1 MLEPVNDGGIHHRHL
16 RSVAVD
22 KTSAERQRRYIQRL
36 KARAANNVA
45 DATAV
50 EKIMRQL
57 IERVVWAATGRS
69 PSPKKIE
76 AIAAKMKARAAAERA
91 EPNQ

>member
-1 MLEPVNDGGIHHRHL
+1 LTLVTNSGIRDCVI
-16 RSVAVD
+16 RTRPA
-22 KTSAERQRRYIQRL
+22 AERQRRCNQRL

-69 PSPKKIE
+69 PSHRGHSGQDE
-76 AIAAKMKARAAAERA
+76 G
-91 EPNQ
+91 

>member
-1 MLEPVNDGGIHHRHL
+1 MLEPVSDGGIHDRHL

-22 KTSAERQRRYIQRL
+22 KTNAERQRRCIQRL

-50 EKIMRQL
+50 ENIMRQL

-69 PSPKKIE
+69 PSPKIE
-76 AIAAKMKARAAAERA
+76 AIAAKMKARAAAKRA

>member
-1 MLEPVNDGGIHHRHL
+1 
-16 RSVAVD
+16 
-22 KTSAERQRRYIQRL
+22 
-36 KARAANNVA
+36 
-45 DATAV
+45 
-50 EKIMRQL
+50 MRQL

-76 AIAAKMKARAAAERA
+76 AIAAKMKAGAAAKHA